1 MDNIQ
6 NEGNAT
12 PTPEELKQEEE
23 VLQEVR
29 EDEVRNKIIED
40 YGLDEDDNDILIDKL
55 TKKEIEQRKAFG
67 KVIEQKRKWREKASV
82 QPEIKPSETMKAEA
96 QKMSGDPADIERII
110 NEKLEE
116 RELQALDCPED
127 LKAEIKKLAKV
138 QGISVKQAFADPYI
152 QYKKE
157 DMERDQRN
165 TEASASGTRK
175 GTALLDETNIPEFDY
190 STEEGRKKAKE
201 WRDALTKKAT
211 K

>member
-6 NEGNAT
+6 KEGNAT

-23 VLQEVR
+23 VLQELK
-29 EDEVRNKIIED
+29 EDEVRNRVIED
-40 YGLDEDDNDILIDKL
+40 YGLDEDEQSDLVDKL
-55 TKKEIEQRKAFG
+55 TQKEIEQRKAFG

-82 QPEIKPSETMKAEA
+82 QPETKPSETMVAET
-96 QKMSGDPADIERII
+96 QKMSGDSADIERII

-116 RELQALDCPED
+116 RELQAIDCPED
-127 LKAEIKKLAKV
+127 LKSEIKKLAKI
-138 QGISVKQAFADPYI
+138 QGISVKQALADPYI

-165 TEASASGTRK
+165 TEASTGGTRK
-175 GTALLDETNIPEFDY
+175 GVALMDENNIPEFDY

-201 WRDALTKKAT
+201 WRDSLNKKAT